1 MIKKSRLINIR
12 IEDQLLD
19 EIEILRKRYA
29 DTNWGMLPQIH
40 NLLIDIKKTLE
51 D

>member
-1 MIKKSRLINIR
+1 MDDKEKIKKVQ
-12 IEDQLLD
+12 ELLD